1 MIIKPIWESK
11 RGKGGFL
18 KALSPS
24 PSHKILDVGCGN
36 GSPYWYKEKYPT
48 SYYVGL
54 DIEDYNQ
61 KGNVNLVADEYL
73 KTSPNEFS
81 NTIRS
86 MKNQFD
92 SVISSHNIEH
102 CNNPNETF
110 DAMICALK
118 SGGTMY
124 LSTPSLASLDF
135 PSRKGSLNFY
145 DDPSHKKP
153 IDLLELIKIYRSLKQ
168 DEIEVVFY
176 VKRYRPWMLFFEGML
191 FEPISYLR
199 KESRFNGSTWALY
212 GFEQIAWIRKL

>member
-18 KALSPS
+18 KALSPH
-24 PSHKILDVGCGN
+24 PFHKILDVGCGN
-36 GSPYWYKEKYPT
+36 GSPYWYKEKYPN

-61 KGNVNLVADEYL
+61 KGNVNLVANEYL

-81 NTIRS
+81 KTIRS

-92 SVISSHNIEH
+92 ILISSHNIEH
-102 CNNPNETF
+102 CNDPIDTF
-110 DAMICALK
+110 DAMIYALK
-118 SGGTMY
+118 PGGAAY
-124 LSTPSLASLDF
+124 LSTPSLSSLNF

-145 DDPSHKKP
+145 DDTSHKKP
-153 IDLLELIKIYRSLKQ
+153 VDLLELTRLYRSAKQ
-168 DEIEVVFY
+168 DEIEVIFY
-176 VKRYRPWMLFFEGML
+176 TKRYRPWILFFKGLL

-199 KESRFNGSTWALY
+199 KESWDDGSTWALY
-212 GFEQIAWIRKL
+212 GFEQIVWIKKL